1 MASDSVYRFPIRIYY
16 EDTDFSGVVYHAAYL
31 KFFERGRTEALR
43 ACGVHHSELLARE
56 EPLAFAVRKMT
67 TEWLTP
73 AKIDDMLEV
82 QTRFL
87 SAKGARMI
95 LSQEIWRDD
104 ALLAR
109 AEVEAACMSIT
120 GRPRRLPADLATR
133 LIAKTPG
140 A

>member
-1 MASDSVYRFPIRIYY
+1 MSEPAPFTLPIRIYY

-43 ACGVHHSELLARE
+43 ASGVHHTELLARD

-67 TEWLTP
+67 TEWLIP

-82 QTRFL
+82 RTRFCA
-87 SAKGARMI
+87 AKGARMF
-95 LSQEIWRDD
+95 LAQEIWRDD

-109 AEVEAACMSIT
+109 AEVEAACMTLS
-120 GRPRRLPADLATR
+120 GRPRRLPAEITAR
-133 LIAKTPG
+133 FVPG
-140 A
+140 K